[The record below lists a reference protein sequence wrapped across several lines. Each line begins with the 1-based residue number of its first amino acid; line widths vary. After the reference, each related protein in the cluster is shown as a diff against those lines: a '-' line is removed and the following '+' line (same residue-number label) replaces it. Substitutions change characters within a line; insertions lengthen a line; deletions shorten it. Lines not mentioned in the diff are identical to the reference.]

1 MSAIDED
8 LDEAHP
14 RAPAET
20 PTIAA
25 RYGRTPERKR
35 RVRWIYIGAAAAAAA
50 LLTGWAVW
58 SGLDQVSGTVNAVDG
73 GSTILSDRSVSISY
87 QVSMPPGDTASCAL
101 QVQNEAHAIVG
112 WRIVKI
118 PASTR
123 STTTHTHVVLS
134 SERGVTGLIY
144 SCWLT

>member
-8 LDEAHP
+8 LDEVHG
-14 RAPAET
+14 RAPVESS
-20 PTIAA
+20 TIAA

-35 RVRWIYIGAAAAAAA
+35 RLRWIYIGSAVAAAAV
-50 LLTGWAVW
+50 LTGWAVW
-58 SGLDQVSGTVNAVDG
+58 SGLAQVSGTVDAVDG

-87 QVSMPPGDTASCAL
+87 QVSMTPGDTASCAL
-101 QVQNEAHAIVG
+101 QVQNAAHAIVG

-118 PASTR
+118 PASTH

-134 SERGVTGLIY
+134 SERAVTGLIY

>member
-1 MSAIDED
+1 MSAIDEE
-8 LDEAHP
+8 LEEAHR
-14 RAPAET
+14 RAPVESSA
-20 PTIAA
+20 ISA

-35 RVRWIYIGAAAAAAA
+35 RIRWTYIGAAAVAAAV
-50 LLTGWAVW
+50 LTAWAAW
-58 SGLDQVSGTVNAVDG
+58 SGLAQVSGTVDAVDG
-73 GSTILSDRSVSISY
+73 GATILSDRSVSISY

-101 QVQNEAHAIVG
+101 QVQNAAHAIVG

-123 STTTHTHVVLS
+123 STTAHTHVVLS